1 MGLVECQASP
11 LDRPLENPT
20 MLKMLIAVLSAVRKL
35 CITLQQ
41 NPVGAGCLIV
51 LASHGLIAFVLVL
64 SRH

>member
-1 MGLVECQASP
+1 
-11 LDRPLENPT
+11 